1 MGKLAYER
9 TMHLLK
15 DPQLALI
22 ALGCLTH
29 NNLGLLDRWPK
40 DVRREKADEAISTAE
55 RIDRQGHRQ
64 GQRPTAAM
72 RTTMGMNMSM
82 SMKMAVVA
90 PWVLSYAIFSDP
102 DRE

>member
-29 NNLGLLDRWPK
+29 NNLVLLDRWPK
-40 DVRREKADEAISTAE
+40 DVRREKADEAIFTAE
-55 RIDRQGHRQ
+55 RIDREQGL
-64 GQRPTAAM
+64 
-72 RTTMGMNMSM
+72 TTTKMGMST
-82 SMKMAVVA
+82 SMAVVA

>member
-55 RIDRQGHRQ
+55 RIDRQGHGQ
-64 GQRPTAAM
+64 EQRPPT
-72 RTTMGMNMSM
+72 SM
-82 SMKMAVVA
+82 SMAVVA